1 MTGIACPAE
10 FLAAIAAEYAELDDA
25 KAGQFIYNLPKR
37 ARECSAAR
45 VIAGQLAGQ
54 FAMTKDLLGDV
65 ADVSRRHIEFAFVYY
80 AWQRCEDA
88 LAEADQVSR
97 HDAAQS
103 RMLNMLARVRILAL
117 QLMGRYP
124 QADELIQQLARNAK
138 EQREREPYLA
148 FIDLHVAIHAAHQAG
163 ELDQAKAFIEL
174 AGELLPGLGDDVRSA
189 PASRITLLKALN
201 LILMGQPQEAEVLID
216 CDLCSRT
223 DDADVALIRIQAV
236 RSQWRLKDA
245 AALAEQ
251 AAAANPLPPLEGCSP
266 DEDNITLHFLLASM
280 YIHAHRFDDAGHILD
295 KIISLAP
302 YFIAAQALRCQL
314 TARQGHWDQA
324 VSDLK
329 QLHERYPYDQTT
341 LFELAFLQLVSYHYD
356 EAAAWAEKL
365 ARTYRASSVAYEFM
379 VAAFARRRLP
389 DKAQDVAAEGLDCF
403 PHSYGLR
410 VQRGWARL
418 AQQDFGSAQ
427 EDFQFV
433 LNMVPLA
440 LDAKTGMAA
449 IHFQQREYQKALELF
464 RNVAAESAEAGPHAN
479 LAWALTAVGNDNK
492 AKSECD
498 LALKPGIPSASVLA
512 CCSVLAFRGGDLGQA
527 LRKAKEAVGYD
538 PADLSCKVNLAA
550 LLTRKG
556 DYEAARRLL
565 EEVLSDDPLFAY
577 AYLEL
582 GVLDAKTDSLESAGH
597 HLSRAIDIDPRLSE
611 AHQVLG
617 VLDLKAGRLT
627 AAEAHL
633 REGLRWA
640 PPADATL
647 YVTLAQVLHE
657 LGDSTGIN
665 DYYQEALKELR
676 TARQRDPGS
685 NNALFEL
692 GAVRFCLGDI
702 AGARR
707 AFRQILDNDKDDPY
721 AQVMLARTGRRN
733 SMESFWLRAWSVALA
748 VVASAQAAVAWIAF
762 LSGKLSV
769 TGLISLISLFAV
781 LVVVA
786 PLLPRLTKLHLAGIE
801 ADITQVRLEPPKK
814 QELIAGPAPP
824 FGLAPVPPVIWFS
837 DWNWQ

>member
-25 KAGQFIYNLPKR
+25 KAGQFIDNLPKR

-103 RMLNMLARVRILAL
+103 GMLNMLARVRILAR
-117 QLMGRYP
+117 QLMGQYP

-148 FIDLHVAIHAAHQAG
+148 VIDLNVAIYAAHQAG
-163 ELDQAKAFIEL
+163 EFDRAKAFIEL
-174 AGELLPGLGDDVRSA
+174 AGELLPALGDDVRGA
-189 PASRITLLKALN
+189 AASRIALLKALN

-216 CDLCSRT
+216 SDLCSRA
-223 DDADVALIRIQAV
+223 DPADVALIRIQAV

-245 AALAEQ
+245 TALAEQ
-251 AAAANPLPPLEGCSP
+251 AAAANPLPPRSP
-266 DEDNITLHFLLASM
+266 DDNNITLHFLLASM

-302 YFIAAQALRCQL
+302 YFIAAQAARCQL
-314 TARQGHWDQA
+314 AARQGRWDQA

-329 QLHERYPYDQTT
+329 QLHEQYPYDQTT
-341 LFELAFLQLVSYHYD
+341 LFELAFLQLVSHHYD

-379 VAAFARRRLP
+379 VAAFARRRRP
-389 DKAQDVAAEGLDCF
+389 DKAQEVAAEGLDCF

-410 VQRGWARL
+410 VQRGWARF
-418 AQQDFGSAQ
+418 AQQDVGSAQ

-449 IHFQQREYQKALELF
+449 IHFQRREYQKALELF
-464 RNVAAESAEAGPHAN
+464 RNVAAESVEAGPHAN
-479 LAWALTAVGNDNK
+479 LAWVLTAVGNDNE

-498 LALKPGIPSASVLA
+498 LALKSGIPSASVLA

-527 LRKAKEAVGYD
+527 LRKAREAVD
-538 PADLSCKVNLAA
+538 CDSADLSCKVNLAA
-550 LLTRKG
+550 LLSRKG

-611 AHQVLG
+611 ARQVLG
-617 VLDLKAGRLT
+617 VLDLKAGRLA

-647 YVTLAQVLHE
+647 YVTLAQVLRE
-657 LGDSTGIN
+657 RGDSTGIN

-685 NNALFEL
+685 NTALFEL

-702 AGARR
+702 AGARQ
-707 AFRQILDNDKDDPY
+707 AFRQILDNDPDDPY
-721 AQVMLARTGRRN
+721 AQVMLARISRRS

-762 LSGKLSV
+762 LWGKLSV

-786 PLLPRLTKLHLAGIE
+786 PLLPRLTKLHLAGME

-814 QELIAGPAPP
+814 PELIAGPAPA
-824 FGLAPVPPVIWFS
+824 FGLAPVAPVIWS
-837 DWNWQ
+837 SNWSWQ